1 MLADTILPVV
11 LLVSTLLCTLV
22 AGFVLL
28 FAIVVMPGIGALP
41 NREFLHA
48 FQVIDKVIQNNQ
60 PLFVFVWVGSIAA
73 LVVAT
78 ALGVWQLEG
87 IGRILII
94 VAAAAYLIGSQ
105 LPTFTINIP
114 LNNRLQAL
122 NLDTLDEASQAT
134 ERRCFEARW
143 NRWNFI
149 RTVFACL
156 ASVMLLIVVRL
167 I

>member
-1 MLADTILPVV
+1 MLAVSILPVV
-11 LLVSTLLCTLV
+11 LILATLLCTLV

-28 FAIVVMPGIGALP
+28 FAIVVMPGIGTLP
-41 NREFLHA
+41 NREFLRA
-48 FQVIDKVIQNNQ
+48 FQVIDNVIQNNQ
-60 PLFVFVWVGSIAA
+60 PLFIFIWIGSTAA

-87 IGRILII
+87 TGRILII
-94 VAAAAYLIGSQ
+94 VAATAYLVGVQ

-114 LNNRLQAL
+114 LNNRVQTL
-122 NLDTLDEASQAT
+122 NLDTLDESSQVT
-134 ERRCFEARW
+134 ERRYFETRW
-143 NRWNFI
+143 NRWNSV

-156 ASVMLLIVVRL
+156 TSVLLLTVVRL